1 MPAVDVLTVIP
12 IVAGRRVRSKDAFN
26 CGAVFEV
33 GVGVSE
39 LEHIS
44 NPLKASTIP
53 DPSFNVAV
61 NANLLFQNPDI
72 ELGFIR
78 NNLSV

>member
-1 MPAVDVLTVIP
+1 M
-12 IVAGRRVRSKDAFN
+12 
-26 CGAVFEV
+26 FEV

-39 LEHIS
+39 LEQIS